1 MRNKAI
7 CTTNHDLRYTGITG
21 ASVLPLSPGTRLGS
35 YEILALLGTGGMG
48 EVYRAKDVRLSREV
62 ALKVLSIE
70 RVPSAESRQRFL
82 QEAQAAS
89 QLNHPNIVII
99 YDIGSQDDLDYIAME
114 YVRGKTLDNVI
125 PRGGFRL
132 SPMLRYAIPI
142 ADGLSRAHAANVV
155 HRDLKPANIMVGDDG
170 QVKLLDFGL
179 AKWTA
184 MQEPGS
190 VSDAPTLT
198 AEGTIVGTVSY
209 MSPEQA
215 QGKTVDTR
223 SDIWSYGA
231 ILYEMLTGERAF
243 HTENAISTLTAILR
257 DEPKP
262 VGAVPEDARGELER
276 IIARCL
282 RKDRDRRWQ
291 TMADVKVALE
301 ELKDEST
308 STRLSASVRLPAP
321 EPSVAM
327 PAPPAPKSK
336 SSSNAVLAG
345 IAFILLAIL
354 IGGGYYGVH
363 KLQEL
368 RQQVSPP
375 VAETT
380 PPAANPA
387 SAPTT
392 PAPPQGLTNDQV
404 IEMVKSGLSSSIV
417 ISHIKEE
424 KTNFDLSTPELIRLA
439 KERVPND
446 VIEVMK
452 NPQAPVAAPKTTPA
466 IAKTTSPTDKNQPA
480 IPAVVIPL
488 PTPVQ
493 TPAVSA
499 VTPAPPPPV
508 HKAVPVETQVQ
519 TLGLKDG
526 DRIKISLAEDIA
538 TDSEDGKPIHLV
550 VAEDVKANGETVIP
564 SGSTVNAA
572 IEVLEGKKLLLF
584 KGVRT
589 TLKVQTVKAIDGQS
603 IPLRVRANSG
613 EGDKQIRLNAPNQEL
628 KSRGI
633 LVAKGTEYYAYLDKD
648 AKVQVTSIKK

>member
-1 MRNKAI
+1 
-7 CTTNHDLRYTGITG
+7 
-21 ASVLPLSPGTRLGS
+21 LGS

-62 ALKVLSIE
+62 ALKILSIQQ
-70 RVPSAESRQRFL
+70 VPSAESRQRFL

-184 MQEPGS
+184 MQEPGN

-215 QGKTVDTR
+215 QGKTVDAR

-308 STRLSASVRLPAP
+308 STRLTASVRLPPPEAP
-321 EPSVAM
+321 VAI
-327 PAPPAPKSK
+327 PAPPAPKPK
-336 SSSNAVLAG
+336 SNSTAVLAG

-354 IGGGYYGVH
+354 IGGGYYGVR

-368 RQQVSPP
+368 RQQVTPP

-380 PPAANPA
+380 AQANSAP
-387 SAPTT
+387 APTT
-392 PAPPQGLTNDQV
+392 PSPAPGLTNDQV
-404 IEMVKSGLSSSIV
+404 IEMVKSGLSSGIV

-424 KTNFDLSTPELIRLA
+424 KTNFDLSTAELIRLA

-452 NPQAPVAAPKTTPA
+452 NPLAPVPPPKTTPA
-466 IAKTTSPTDKNQPA
+466 VAKTTSPSDKSQPQSA
-480 IPAVVIPL
+480 TPAVVIPL

-508 HKAVPVETQVQ
+508 HKAVPVETQIE

-526 DRIKISLAEDIA
+526 ARIKISLAEDIA
-538 TDSEDGKPIHLV
+538 ADSEDGKPIHLV
-550 VAEDVKANGETVIP
+550 VADDVKANGQTVIP

-572 IEVLEGKKLLLF
+572 IEVLESKKLLLF

-589 TLKVQTVKAIDGQS
+589 TLKVQSVKTVDGQS
-603 IPLRVRANSG
+603 IPLRVRANPG
-613 EGDKQIRLNAPNQEL
+613 EGDKQIRLNAPNQDL

>member
-1 MRNKAI
+1 MRNKVI
-7 CTTNHDLRYTGITG
+7 CTTNDDLRYTGITG
-21 ASVLPLSPGTRLGS
+21 ASVLPLSPGIRLGS

-155 HRDLKPANIMVGDDG
+155 HRDLKPANIMIGDDG

-184 MQEPGS
+184 LQEAGS
-190 VSDAPTLT
+190 VSDSPTLT

-215 QGKTVDTR
+215 QGKTVDAR

-308 STRLSASVRLPAP
+308 STRLTASVRLPPAEAP
-321 EPSVAM
+321 VAI
-327 PAPPAPKSK
+327 PAPPAPKAK
-336 SSSNAVLAG
+336 SNSNAVLAG
-345 IAFILLAIL
+345 IAFILLAVL
-354 IGGGYYGVH
+354 IGGGYYGVR

-368 RQQVSPP
+368 RQQVTPP

-380 PPAANPA
+380 PPANPA
-387 SAPTT
+387 PVPAT
-392 PAPPQGLTNDQV
+392 PAPAPGLTNDQV
-404 IEMVKSGLSSSIV
+404 IEMVRSGLSSAIV

-424 KTNFDLSTPELIRLA
+424 KTNFDLSTAELIRLA

-452 NPQAPVAAPKTTPA
+452 NPQAPVPAPKTAPA
-466 IAKTTSPTDKNQPA
+466 VARTTSPADKNQPGT
-480 IPAVVIPL
+480 PAVVIPL

-499 VTPAPPPPV
+499 VTLAPPPPV

-526 DRIKISLAEDIA
+526 DRIKISLTEDIA
-538 TDSEDGKPIHLV
+538 IDPEDGKPIHLV
-550 VAEDVKANGETVIP
+550 VGDDVKANGETVIP

-572 IEVLEGKKLLLF
+572 IEVMEGKKLLLF

-589 TLKVQTVKAIDGQS
+589 TLKLQSVKTIDGQS
-603 IPLRVRANSG
+603 IPLRVRANPG
-613 EGDKQIRLNAPNQEL
+613 EGDKQIRLSAPNQDM